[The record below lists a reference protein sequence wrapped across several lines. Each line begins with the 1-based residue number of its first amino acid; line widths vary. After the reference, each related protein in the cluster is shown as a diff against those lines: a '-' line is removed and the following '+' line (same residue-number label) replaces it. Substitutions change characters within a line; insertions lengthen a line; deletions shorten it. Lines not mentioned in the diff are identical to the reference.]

1 MKSTGFFVSRAN
13 VPARESPHPLE
24 RVDRRPGGGE
34 ASSHE
39 SGHDV
44 PGEAARPAGLSRR
57 VLLGTGLAAGVGW
70 ALGGGARAASDQSL
84 ALIRKPIPSTREM
97 LPAVGVGT
105 NNFTAAAPEELAA
118 RRAVLEKLPELGGSV
133 VDTAAIY
140 GKSEE
145 VIGQNV
151 AELHLR
157 DRLFISTKVMVQGG
171 NVEQGKAMIEESFR
185 RLQTAKI
192 DLLHVHN
199 LASTDAIMPVLQ
211 QLKHAGR
218 IRYIGLTT
226 SFTGQHPDMLAAM
239 RAHPVDFIQID
250 YSLGNRV
257 AADDIL
263 PLALDKGIAV
273 MLNVPFGG
281 RRGTNLLGKV
291 AGRPLPDWAADIDA
305 TSWAQVMLKYVI
317 AHPAVTCAI
326 PGTTQVSHLE
336 DNLRG
341 ARGRLPDATLRKRM
355 EQTWDSLA

>member
-1 MKSTGFFVSRAN
+1 MRSCRFFGSTHTRRA
-13 VPARESPHPLE
+13 
-24 RVDRRPGGGE
+24 
-34 ASSHE
+34 
-39 SGHDV
+39 
-44 PGEAARPAGLSRR
+44 
-57 VLLGTGLAAGVGW
+57 LLGTALAAGVGW
-70 ALGGGARAASDQSL
+70 ALGRPALGESGKPL
-84 ALIRKPIPSTREM
+84 PLIRKPIPATREM

-105 NNFTAAAPEELAA
+105 NNFTAAAPDELAA
-118 RRAVLEKLPELGGSV
+118 RRAVLQKLPELGGSV

-151 AELHLR
+151 AELRLR
-157 DRLFISTKVMVQGG
+157 ERLFISTKVMVQNG
-171 NVEQGKAMIEESFR
+171 NLEQGKAMIEESFR
-185 RLQTAKI
+185 RLQTARI

-211 QLKHAGR
+211 QLKQAGR
-218 IRYIGLTT
+218 IRYVGMTT
-226 SFTGQHPDMLAAM
+226 SFTGQHADMLAAM

-250 YSLGNRV
+250 YSLGNRA

-291 AGRPLPDWAADIDA
+291 SASPLPDWAAEIDA
-305 TSWAQVMLKYVI
+305 TSWAQVMLKYAI

-336 DNLRG
+336 DNLAG
-341 ARGRLPDATLRKRM
+341 ARGRLPDAALRKRM
-355 EQTWDSLA
+355 EKTWDSLA